1 MTTRR
6 QTLTL
11 LAAGLALPALSRRAI
26 ADTSLRIDPV
36 ATGLEE
42 PWGLAFLPDG
52 RFLVT
57 ERPGRLT
64 LFPADGGRG
73 MAVTGLPEVAEVGQ
87 GGLLDVMV
95 ARDFATGRRV
105 WLSYAEAARGGA
117 STAMG
122 YGRLSEDGARLEGF
136 TRVHNGPPTG
146 GGRHFGA
153 RVVEGLDGTIFLT
166 TGDRGEGD
174 NAQDVTRPEGKVLA
188 FGPDGSPRTAPSF
201 PAGAQPGLWSMG
213 HRNIQGAALDLEGK
227 LWTVEHGAQGGD
239 ELNRPEAGRNYGW
252 PVITY
257 GRDYD
262 GSKIGEGTA
271 KAGLEQPVHYW
282 DPSIAPSGLL
292 VHSGK
297 MFPDWRGHVLTGSL
311 KFDLIARLDPG
322 QDYAETRFEAP
333 ETARVRDVREGPD
346 GAIWFLS
353 VGEGAAFRMTPA

>member
-11 LAAGLALPALSRRAI
+11 IAAALSAPALSLRAK
-26 ADTSLRIDPV
+26 AAPGLRIAPM
-36 ATGLEE
+36 ATGLDE

-52 RFLVT
+52 GFLVT

-64 LFPADGGRG
+64 LFPGEGGRG
-73 MAVTGLPEVAEVGQ
+73 ERVAGVPEVAEVGQ

-95 ARDFATGRRV
+95 PRDFAASRRV
-105 WLSYAEAARGGA
+105 WLSYAEPAGGGA

-136 TRVHNGPPTG
+136 TRVHNGPATG

-153 RVVEGLDGTIFLT
+153 RIVEGRDGRVFLT
-166 TGDRGEGD
+166 TGDRGEG
-174 NAQDVTRPEGKVLA
+174 ARSQDPGRPEGKVLA
-188 FGPDGSPRTAPSF
+188 FTPDGTPRTAPSF
-201 PAGAQPGLWSMG
+201 GQGVQPGLWSMG
-213 HRNIQGAALDLEGK
+213 HRNIQGAALDGQGR

-252 PVITY
+252 PVISY

-262 GSKIGEGTA
+262 DSPIGEGTA

-282 DPSIAPSGLL
+282 DPSIAPSGL
-292 VHSGK
+292 VIHSGR

-311 KFDLIARLDPG
+311 KFDLISRLDPAKG
-322 QDYAETRFEAP
+322 HAETRIEAP

-346 GAIWFLS
+346 GALWFLS
-353 VGEGAAFRMTPA
+353 VGEGAAFRTTPA